1 LYHAQISVRISHFM
15 IRDLDNFTEALRLK
29 DISALSETMVDKNRS
44 GKPSMLK
51 ECQGSNL
58 SILQRNYMKM
68 IPVIKEL
75 HKALVREEGE
85 EEPYNDLLDV
95 YSSDEDSDGILPAI
109 TIHKESNHSQSQD
122 QDQENEHLLMNITK
136 VGQID
141 ITHKIKKKSK
151 RIDMRNMLGFM
162 NQNLYHD
169 YLNITN
175 IMKLKRLDFRDVYSI
190 RSSDLTITR
199 ENLIERIMILIT
211 SYFCMGT
218 ELRFLK
224 QKNLDGFEDT
234 MDSEYWHG
242 KALEI
247 SVKFLPG
254 DCPLVR
260 HIVASYKKNCS
271 PSNEQIPEDV
281 EISSDVLMIK
291 PMNGVEVQ
299 RVTPIIKKI
308 DNPSIK
314 LSPLDLEPND
324 YLSEF
329 NVKSP
334 N

>member
-1 LYHAQISVRISHFM
+1 M
-15 IRDLDNFTEALRLK
+15 IRDLNNFTEALRLK
-29 DISALSETMVDKNRS
+29 DISALNETMVNK
-44 GKPSMLK
+44 SMLK

-85 EEPYNDLLDV
+85 EEPHSDLLEV
-95 YSSDEDSDGILPAI
+95 YSSDEDSDGILPSI
-109 TIHKESNHSQSQD
+109 TIHKELNHSPKSQSQSQSQD
-122 QDQENEHLLMNITK
+122 PDNENLLMNITK

-141 ITHKIKKKSK
+141 ITHKIKKSK

-224 QKNLDGFEDT
+224 QKNLEGFEDT